1 MFSSQQ
7 HFSKVF
13 SRLCDCTLSV
23 CLFFFSESAVK
34 KKLIEVKRSQ
44 IITSMHFI
52 KQSNWMEELCL
63 EGLYCGLPSVRAEGR
78 FCVLTIRNDVTA
90 AQALAHVHNYC
101 SFLFVDATSSYG
113 AFSLEF
119 LLLSYSP
126 YIGYPF
132 LG

>member
-1 MFSSQQ
+1 M
-7 HFSKVF
+7 
-13 SRLCDCTLSV
+13 
-23 CLFFFSESAVK
+23 
-34 KKLIEVKRSQ
+34 KRSQ

-119 LLLSYSP
+119 LTPFIQSIYRVSFSRLN
-126 YIGYPF
+126 YIF
-132 LG
+132 SLISKQHSNIE